1 MPRYTRAGG
10 SRMLLLPHSEAA
22 QAAPQT
28 KVAFRSHS
36 QPSQPLCVP
45 GGTSRNGLRKKK
57 ILGDCFTF
65 LFHTGSTKNRDVST
79 ACKIPL

>member
-22 QAAPQT
+22 QAAPKT
-28 KVAFRSHS
+28 KVAFCSHF

-57 ILGDCFTF
+57 SWGTALCSCFTQVA
-65 LFHTGSTKNRDVST
+65 LRTEM
-79 ACKIPL
+79 